1 MGRRFEP
8 ADGVALT
15 LEYGHALSDIGDTL
29 HAVGEHQFVSPLNTP
44 GRVDL
49 TAHGNFQA
57 LARAAESMRARV
69 HGPIE
74 QGEFLYRLGIEQR
87 AGALKAGAPHDQ
99 AVAIQS
105 TLVRLTSTERTGMGR
120 MIKVLGLS
128 APKLELLPG
137 FEP

>member
-1 MGRRFEP
+1 
-8 ADGVALT
+8 
-15 LEYGHALSDIGDTL
+15 
-29 HAVGEHQFVSPLNTP
+29 
-44 GRVDL
+44 VD
-49 TAHGNFQA
+49 FQA

-87 AGALKAGAPHDQ
+87 AAALKAGAPHDQ

-105 TLVRLTSTERTGMGR
+105 ALVRLTSAERTGMGR